1 MSGICERLGVQ
12 APGPTRP
19 APSNGGWL
27 LGGVARSGDRSHQLQ
42 PFLAN
47 QFRVLLTAAAY
58 VLLQELRSLFVTD
71 PGASGDRSIHPESR

>member
-1 MSGICERLGVQ
+1 
-12 APGPTRP
+12 
-19 APSNGGWL
+19 
-27 LGGVARSGDRSHQLQ
+27 LQ